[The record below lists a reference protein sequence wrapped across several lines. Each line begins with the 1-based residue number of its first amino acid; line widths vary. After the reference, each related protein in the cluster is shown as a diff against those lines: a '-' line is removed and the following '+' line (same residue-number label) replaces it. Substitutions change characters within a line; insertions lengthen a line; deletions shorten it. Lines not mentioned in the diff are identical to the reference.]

1 MVDAIVLFFEHD
13 FFKLLDAQQT
23 TEQEEFRIN
32 LIRDLRVRP
41 QNV

>member
-23 TEQEEFRIN
+23 TEQEEIQN
-32 LIRDLRVRP
+32 KHVYLRES
-41 QNV
+41 